1 MSTTSDRRR
10 HDHRDPWTPTPGAAV
25 RQAATV
31 VVLRRSD
38 AGMQVLLMRRAPR
51 DGDIHSG
58 ASVFP
63 GGLLDAADAEG
74 SALCSGLD
82 DAQASARLGLPS
94 GGLAYWFAAMRECFE
109 EAGLLYAAAQDRSH
123 LDAAQL
129 AQIAAQRD
137 ALNRRELTMA
147 QICQRFGIHLAA
159 ERITYLAHWLTP
171 PGVPKRYDTRFFVTE
186 APELQVASQDDHE
199 TDDAAVAD
207 ARPKALARRKELKL
221 APPTWKILELL
232 QRLGDVD
239 AVLAHAR
246 ALGNV
251 PCIMP
256 RLATGSK
263 GLRPVM
269 PDEPAYAEIGRI
281 DPEGQGH
288 ASYELAPAMRG
299 AAVAAADPRHRRQ
312 RQHHDRAGHQ
322 LLPDRRRRLRNE
334 WAALDP
340 GPLERRACAGHR
352 RCGAGPDPLDLRH
365 AHAQGPFAGGAGVEG
380 AHRRGAARH
389 GRAAR
394 RMAGHRFRARRAAAP
409 AASVFELPGDSTLRV
424 VHTPGHAGN
433 HLCYLLDEERMLFT
447 GDHVMQGSTVVIN
460 PPDGDMGAYL
470 RSLRELMELELDW
483 LAPGHGFL
491 MPQPRQAMQQIVDHR
506 LKREAKVLRAFA
518 RRRHAVDGRTA
529 GRGLRRRAA
538 EAARDGAALAAG
550 ASAEAARRRADR
562 GDRQRHLEEVT
573 VAGKGS
579 PAPSTAP
586 RPTHKHL
593 ILRTPTR
600 IRRACASE
608 LPAGR
613 CDPRRSR
620 NTCRSSR

>member
-1 MSTTSDRRR
+1 MNTSTTSAADSSITARS
-10 HDHRDPWTPTPGAAV
+10 WSPTPGAAV

-31 VVLRRSD
+31 VVLRRSE

-51 DGDIHSG
+51 EGDIHSG
-58 ASVFP
+58 ACVFP

-94 GGLAYWFAAMRECFE
+94 GGLAYWFAALRECFE
-109 EAGLLYAAAQDRSH
+109 EAGLLVASAQDRSH

-147 QICQRFGIHLAA
+147 AICRRFGIHLAA
-159 ERITYLAHWLTP
+159 DRIVYLDHWLTP

-186 APELQVASQDDHE
+186 APDLQVASQDDHE
-199 TDDAAVAD
+199 TDAQLWLTPAEG
-207 ARPKALARRKELKL
+207 LERRKELKL
-221 APPTWKILELL
+221 APPTYKILELL
-232 QRLGDVD
+232 QRLGTVD

-246 ALGNV
+246 SLQAV

-269 PDEPAYAEIGRI
+269 PDEPAYAEIGRV
-281 DPEGQGH
+281 DPEGRGH
-288 ASYELAPAMRG
+288 ASYDLAPASPLQLSPRLIR
-299 AAVAAADPRHRRQ
+299 VTADNGSIMTGP
-312 RQHHDRAGHQ
+312 GTNCY
-322 LLPDRRRRLRNE
+322 LIGGGESNE

-340 GPLERRACAGHR
+340 GPVSDAHVQAIVDAAPGPIRWIFVTHTHKDHSPAAQALKARTGAALHGMAALHAEWQDTGFRPDVPLAG
-352 RCGAGPDPLDLRH
+352 GEVFQLPGPD
-365 AHAQGPFAGGAGVEG
+365 GGN
-380 AHRRGAARH
+380 
-389 GRAAR
+389 
-394 RMAGHRFRARRAAAP
+394 
-409 AASVFELPGDSTLRV
+409 TLRV
-424 VHTPGHAGN
+424 IHTPGHAGN

-491 MPQPRQAMQQIVDHR
+491 MPRPRQAMEQIVAHR
-506 LKREAKVLRAFA
+506 LKREAKVLQAF
-518 RRRHAVDGRTA
+518 DGR
-529 GRGLRRRAA
+529 
-538 EAARDGAALAAG
+538 DPH
-550 ASAEAARRRADR
+550 S
-562 GDRQRHLEEVT
+562 EE
-573 VAGKGS
+573 
-579 PAPSTAP
+579 
-586 RPTHKHL
+586 H
-593 ILRTPTR
+593 
-600 IRRACASE
+600 
-608 LPAGR
+608 
-613 CDPRRSR
+613 
-620 NTCRSSR
+620 